1 MLIVVLDVLLN
12 LPFTPDDESAILKT
26 GFNVILIHSG
36 QLDRNN
42 EMFLSSERLMLSLGD
57 IAHRAFYANTG
68 STIAALAADHR
79 R

>member
-1 MLIVVLDVLLN
+1 MIYMRN
-12 LPFTPDDESAILKT
+12 ITITTAKSATYLE
-26 GFNVILIHSG
+26 NVGLIHSG

-68 STIAALAADHR
+68 STIAALAADYR